1 MSDEILFLHSP
12 LKERFTAVPK
22 FRKRLASMKLQI
34 RKSVNTGL
42 LVHMKTVRVS
52 SRMVPIKTIH

>member
-12 LKERFTAVPK
+12 LKEK
-22 FRKRLASMKLQI
+22 I